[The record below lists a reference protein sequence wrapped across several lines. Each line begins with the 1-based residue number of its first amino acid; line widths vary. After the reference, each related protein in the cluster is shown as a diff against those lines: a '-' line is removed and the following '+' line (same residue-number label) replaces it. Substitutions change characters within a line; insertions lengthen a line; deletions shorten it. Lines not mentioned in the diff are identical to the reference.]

1 MPSCS
6 VSPKNLIWFPIWTF
20 GYFVVVVRLNNI
32 SKDLP
37 VLLSRNLESFS
48 LSGQWTWPSFL
59 SSTDA
64 TNWPSSKLYWSSH
77 KYKYTNIQIQ
87 KYMTQFSIQ
96 QNCNKLAICRTVLIM
111 TRFHFQSWWFPK
123 LWLAW
128 CDSSK
133 NSPFFAVIQLFLSDF
148 KSTIEWLITCTPA
161 TSLLLIWLCMR
172 TCQSMI
178 WS

>member
-1 MPSCS
+1 MFEYNPQ
-6 VSPKNLIWFPIWTF
+6 F
-20 GYFVVVVRLNNI
+20 GHLDIFVVVVRVNNI

-64 TNWPSSKLYWSSH
+64 TNWPSSKLYWSWH

-96 QNCNKLAICRTVLIM
+96 QNCSKLAICRTVLIM

-128 CDSSK
+128 CDSGI
-133 NSPFFAVIQLFLSDF
+133 NSPFLLSF
-148 KSTIEWLITCTPA
+148 NFSFRILNRLT
-161 TSLLLIWLCMR
+161 
-172 TCQSMI
+172 MI
-178 WS
+178 WYLANAIHDSNNHCKKLYDNY

>member
-1 MPSCS
+1 MVEYNPQ
-6 VSPKNLIWFPIWTF
+6 F
-20 GYFVVVVRLNNI
+20 GHLDIFVVVVRLNNI

-128 CDSSK
+128 CDSGI

-148 KSTIEWLITCTPA
+148 KSTDNW
-161 TSLLLIWLCMR
+161 
-172 TCQSMI
+172 MI
-178 WS
+178 NHTYPWF